1 MDKLKQSFEIIV
13 NEIERLDS
21 RIDSLSGGGNGDLP
35 SIVQPQYMQITNS
48 TQGDHQNLIKSTSEV
63 YLQSLSRCVIVPPKT
78 EIFLVYSK
86 VNVVVAEPMGDA
98 FNPESNLVCTIEDGG
113 RYPYE
118 EDGEWYYGWDTI
130 HIPFQF
136 EHDESLSAEAITIH
150 DNIKLQRNNTNLPRE
165 FNIYNRIYNW
175 YDKDLI
181 FKSQEEGLAK
191 EKFKFEITML
201 LKMEPIV

>member
-13 NEIERLDS
+13 NEIERLDR
-21 RIDSLSGGGNGDLP
+21 RIDNVSGGGNGDLP
-35 SIVQPQYMQITNS
+35 SIVQPQYIQITNS
-48 TQGDHQNLIKSTSEV
+48 TQGNHQNLIKSTSEV
-63 YLQSLSRCVIVPPKT
+63 YLQALNRCVIVPPKT
-78 EIFLVYSK
+78 EVFLVYSR

-113 RYPYE
+113 GYPYI

-136 EHDESLSAEAITIH
+136 DHDESLTAEAITIH
-150 DNIKLQRNNTNLPRE
+150 DNIKLQRNNTELPRA

-175 YDKDLI
+175 YNKDLI
-181 FKSQEEGLAK
+181 FKSEEDGLAK